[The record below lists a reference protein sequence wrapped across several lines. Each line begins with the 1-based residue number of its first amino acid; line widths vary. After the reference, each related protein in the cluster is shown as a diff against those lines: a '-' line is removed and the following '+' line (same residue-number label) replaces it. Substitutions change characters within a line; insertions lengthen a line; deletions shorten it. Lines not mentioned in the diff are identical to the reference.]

1 MILVSGAS
9 GLIGSALTRAL
20 RSQNV
25 QVKRLVRRRASE
37 PDEVSWN
44 PVRQEIDPRAMDGV
58 TAVVNLAGEN
68 LSQRWT
74 SGARQRIRDSRI
86 QATTLLARTV
96 AGSNPR
102 PRVFLSASAMGIYGT
117 HRDDPV
123 DEGATLGD
131 DFLASVCKEWEAATG
146 PAADAGVRVAFSRT
160 GLVMSREGGVLAKLL
175 LPFRLGLGGK
185 LGGGRQWM
193 SWIALTDVVAAL
205 AFLLRAEAVA
215 GPVNL
220 VSPNPVTNAEFT
232 RTLAYV
238 LGRPALFPVPRF
250 VLSALLGQMGD
261 DTVLASQRVRARQLL
276 ENGFKFKQPTLE
288 GALRDAGLGH
298 AAVAAEP
305 GSMSDELR

>member
-25 QVKRLVRRRASE
+25 QVKRLVRRRASQ
-37 PDEVSWN
+37 PDEVSWY
-44 PVRQEIDPRAMDGV
+44 PDRQEIDPHAMDGV

-74 SGARQRIRDSRI
+74 SSARQRIRDSRI

-131 DFLASVCKEWEAATG
+131 DFLASVCKEWEAATR

-160 GLVMSREGGVLAKLL
+160 GLVMARDGGVLAKLL

-193 SWIALTDVVAAL
+193 SWIALTDVVRAL
-205 AFLLRAEAVA
+205 RFIVDNESIR
-215 GPVNL
+215 GPVN
-220 VSPNPVTNAEFT
+220 VVGPNPVTNAEFT
-232 RTLAYV
+232 DTLGRV
-238 LGRPALFPVPRF
+238 LGRPTVTIVPAFALK
-250 VLSALLGQMGD
+250 LALGQMAE
-261 DTVLASQRVRARQLL
+261 DTALASQRVVPRRLNDGGFQFEFPSL
-276 ENGFKFKQPTLE
+276 EA
-288 GALRDAGLGH
+288 ALRHELQSSSASEASG
-298 AAVAAEP
+298 
-305 GSMSDELR
+305 GSTLPNR

>member
-193 SWIALTDVVAAL
+193 SWIALTDVVRV
-205 AFLLRAEAVA
+205 LRFIVDNESIR
-215 GPVNL
+215 GPVN
-220 VSPNPVTNAEFT
+220 VVGPNPVTNAEFT
-232 RTLAYV
+232 DTLGRV
-238 LGRPALFPVPRF
+238 LGRPTVTVVPAFALK
-250 VLSALLGQMGD
+250 LALGQMAE
-261 DTVLASQRVRARQLL
+261 DTALASQRVVPRRLNDA
-276 ENGFKFKQPTLE
+276 GFQFEFPSLQA
-288 GALRDAGLGH
+288 ALRHELQSSSASEASG
-298 AAVAAEP
+298 
-305 GSMSDELR
+305 GSTVVD

>member
-20 RSQNV
+20 RSRNV
-25 QVKRLVRRRASE
+25 QVKRLVRRRASQ
-37 PDEVSWN
+37 PDEVSWY
-44 PVRQEIDPRAMDGV
+44 PDRQEIDSHAMDGV

-74 SGARQRIRDSRI
+74 SSARQRIRDSRI
-86 QATTLLARTV
+86 QATTLLAQTV

-131 DFLASVCKEWEAATG
+131 DFLATVCKEWEAATG

-160 GLVMSREGGVLAKLL
+160 GLVMARDGGVLAKVL
-175 LPFRLGLGGK
+175 LPFRLGLGGT

-193 SWIALTDVVAAL
+193 SWIALTDVVRAL
-205 AFLLRAEAVA
+205 GFIVDNESVR
-215 GPVNL
+215 GPVN
-220 VSPNPVTNAEFT
+220 VVGPNPVTNAEFT
-232 RTLAYV
+232 DTLGRV
-238 LGRPALFPVPRF
+238 LGRPTVTVVPAFALK
-250 VLSALLGQMGD
+250 LALGQMAE
-261 DTVLASQRVRARQLL
+261 DTALASQRVVPGRLNDA
-276 ENGFKFKQPTLE
+276 GFQFEFPSLD
-288 GALRDAGLGH
+288 GALRH
-298 AAVAAEP
+298 
-305 GSMSDELR
+305 ELAS